1 MPRASIPTSGHREA
15 IVVDDSRAMR
25 AFMRAGLE
33 ACAFEVLEA
42 ADGEEALAL
51 LSVIRVPDVA
61 LIDWNMPN
69 LNGLDLVRRLR
80 NDARFSRM
88 AIIMVTSE
96 TATDRVERALAAGAD
111 EYLMKP
117 FSAELLIGKLTM
129 LEDEEQECE
138 E

>member
-1 MPRASIPTSGHREA
+1 MPRTSIPARGHREA
-15 IVVDDSRAMR
+15 LVVDDSRAMR
-25 AFMRAGLE
+25 ALLRKGLE
-33 ACAFEVLEA
+33 ACAFEVFEA

-51 LSVIRVPDVA
+51 LSVIRVPEVA

-80 NDARFSRM
+80 SDARFSRM

-96 TATDRVERALAAGAD
+96 TATEQVERALAAGAD

-117 FSAELLIGKLTM
+117 FSAEVLIGKLTM
-129 LEDEEQECE
+129 LEEEERGPG
-138 E
+138 